1 MKQLIIKETTE
12 AFFKRGK
19 ELARLA
25 DQGKTIP
32 ESFII
37 SFDDPKDFSTVIS
50 PAKLDLIASVR
61 EEPASVT
68 ELAKKLQRD
77 RSAVKRD
84 ILLLAGFGLIAINER
99 INPGHGKCK
108 EISATSEKILF
119 SF

>member
-1 MKQLIIKETTE
+1 MKQLIINETTE

-19 ELARLA
+19 DLARLA
-25 DQGKTIP
+25 DQSEAIP

-37 SFDDPKDFSTVIS
+37 SFEDPKDFSSVIS
-50 PAKLDLIASVR
+50 PAKLNLLASVR

-84 ILLLAGFGLIAINER
+84 ISLLADFGLIAITEK